1 MRILYIT
8 QFYAP
13 ENIAGAFRAQAHAAA
28 WAKLGHEVTVFTAWP
43 NHPKGELFP
52 GYEMSK
58 LGHEMFDDVDIYRNQ
73 LIINHDASFRKR
85 AETGIS
91 FMCNGLSNLKHN
103 EVLKNTQFDIVLASS
118 GTVFAGMLGAE
129 YARWAKL
136 PLVVEFRDLAFDQLA
151 ASQSDTRGW
160 KVFAMRLVELH
171 LAKRADRVV
180 VLTKGFKR
188 RLIDHGIDDQK
199 IEIVFNGVDPVECEC
214 TNREASS
221 NTVRFGYFGTIG
233 ISQDVVRTIDILGGL
248 RDCVSIKYRIIGDGA
263 SYEKTARR
271 IDEGANPFVTL
282 MPGISAEELE
292 GYYQD
297 VDMTVVSLQHNPAFA
312 ATIPSKIFQSFARGI
327 PVLFIGPE
335 GEASSLIAEGGA
347 GIVLTGDDSDAR
359 ERLKAFFLDE
369 SWRDQVSA
377 MARNALRLVNDEY
390 SRTKQA
396 AKMISILESAVTK
409 KGL

>member
-1 MRILYIT
+1 MKILYIT
-8 QFYAP
+8 QYYAP
-13 ENIAGAFRAQAHAAA
+13 ENIAGAFRAQAHADA
-28 WAKLGHEVTVFTAWP
+28 WARLGHEVTVFTAWP

-52 GYEMSK
+52 GYKMSK
-58 LGHEMFDDVDIYRNQ
+58 LGHEVLGSVDVYRNQ
-73 LIINHDASFRKR
+73 LAISHDASFRKR
-85 AETGIS
+85 AQTGVS
-91 FMCNGLSNLKHN
+91 FMRNGLFNLKHN
-103 EVLKNTQFDIVLASS
+103 EALKSAQFDVVLASS

-129 YARWAKL
+129 YARRTKL
-136 PLVVEFRDLAFDQLA
+136 PLVIEFRDLAFDQIA
-151 ASQSDTRGW
+151 ASQSSARNW
-160 KVFAMRLVELH
+160 KVLAMRLAELH
-171 LAKRADRVV
+171 LARRADRVV

-188 RLIDHGIDDQK
+188 RLIDYGINDEK
-199 IEIVFNGVDPVECEC
+199 IEIVFNGVDPVEHKYA
-214 TNREASS
+214 NQGASS

-233 ISQDVVRTIDILGGL
+233 ISQDVIRTIDILDDL
-248 RDCVSIKYRIIGDGA
+248 RDYVDIEYRIIGDGA
-263 SYEKTARR
+263 SYEKTACR
-271 IDEGANPFVTL
+271 IDEGADPFVTL

-292 GYYQD
+292 SYYQD
-297 VDMTVVSLQHNPAFA
+297 VDMTVVSLQHNRAFA

-347 GIVLTGDDSDAR
+347 GIVLTGNDADAR

-377 MARNALRLVNDEY
+377 MARNALRLVNDKY

-396 AKMISILESAVTK
+396 VKMLSILESTVTK